1 VLERCTLRCNTVSRY
16 GGGAYGCTLRNCVV
30 ISNAAVSGD
39 GQGGGAYA
47 STLLNCLVVRNQAED
62 TGAGLFGCVV
72 LNCTVASNG
81 DADNPTAVY
90 GARRGATNSAVHAN
104 LGPNWANAV
113 FHYSCTTPDPGGE
126 GNITN
131 DPRFVNADAGDLR
144 LAPNSP
150 CIDRGTNQEWMGEA
164 TDLDGMPRVIHNRVD
179 MGAYEAL
186 LPPWDTDN
194 DGIPDWWEWQY
205 GRVLTNLEAG
215 ADLDGDGAPNVSEYG
230 ADTNPTNAAS
240 VLRFLAIRRQWGG
253 VRLDWQG
260 GTGACQYLECR
271 QQLDST
277 NGPWDAL
284 LGIPPPT
291 PVTNAVIDLGA
302 TNAALFYRI
311 RAERE

>member
-1 VLERCTLRCNTVSRY
+1 MLWVAACTAASTWVAAQSAVLAGPGPYVLTHLTPNGEYWVRAWRDSDGDGARSLGEAWGGY
-16 GGGAYGCTLRNCVV
+16 GGNPVVLDSERTNITVTL
-30 ISNAAVSGD
+30 SDPDTDGD
-39 GQGGGAYA
+39 G
-47 STLLNCLVVRNQAED
+47 
-62 TGAGLFGCVV
+62 
-72 LNCTVASNG
+72 
-81 DADNPTAVY
+81 
-90 GARRGATNSAVHAN
+90 
-104 LGPNWANAV
+104 
-113 FHYSCTTPDPGGE
+113 
-126 GNITN
+126 
-131 DPRFVNADAGDLR
+131 
-144 LAPNSP
+144 
-150 CIDRGTNQEWMGEA
+150 M
-164 TDLDGMPRVIHNRVD
+164 
-179 MGAYEAL
+179 
-186 LPPWDTDN
+186 
-194 DGIPDWWEWQY
+194 PDWWEWQY

-302 TNAALFYRI
+302 TNATLFYRL